1 MINSAKGRLVA
12 FDNKKNLEL
21 IGLIFEAD
29 GGDKENIIIHVHGN
43 YGNFYNN
50 KFIWKMSEK
59 YLNCGVSFLTFNLSA
74 HDGLCEGYR
83 KGILDYVGGAV
94 SDYSESIL
102 DIEAAVDFVKKVG
115 YKKVTLQG
123 HSLGCDKIL
132 EYVLN
137 HNDIEKVILLSPV
150 DSYAVQER
158 WLGIHKNETVEEQ
171 LNRLRKLCK
180 SENGILQWLDLNEY
194 GAEGL
199 NDDWIY
205 KIPVT
210 TKALLSIL
218 QGSAFKF
225 IKLKNGED
233 FLVDKETYVFLGR
246 NDGLRMCPL
255 EEMVNFVNKHFTQ
268 CYVNDRMGCDHDI
281 IGAEDALI
289 DDIILWYKK

>member
-59 YLNCGVSFLTFNLSA
+59 YLSCGVSFLTFNLSA

-102 DIEAAVDFVKKVG
+102 DIEAAVDFVKIAG
-115 YKKVTLQG
+115 YKKITLQG

-158 WLGIHKNETVEEQ
+158 WLYMHKNETVEEQ
-171 LNRLRKLCK
+171 LDRLIKLCD
-180 SENGILQWLDLNEY
+180 SENDVLQWLDLNEY

-225 IKLKNGED
+225 IKLKMERT
-233 FLVDKETYVFLGR
+233 FWSTKK
-246 NDGLRMCPL
+246 RM
-255 EEMVNFVNKHFTQ
+255 FS
-268 CYVNDRMGCDHDI
+268 
-281 IGAEDALI
+281 
-289 DDIILWYKK
+289 